1 MPRKSA
7 GHDSRMITYRSL
19 PGSSTRYQRVNVGE
33 CTAWVQTN
41 LEFDL
46 EVQHPD
52 QTAETK
58 PYIISRLTRR
68 PGAPGGP
75 SPWDQAET
83 SPACQKPASA

>member
-1 MPRKSA
+1 MPRKSP
-7 GHDSRMITYRSL
+7 GHDSRMITYRTL

-52 QTAETK
+52 QTTETK
-58 PYIISRLTRR
+58 PYIIS
-68 PGAPGGP
+68 
-75 SPWDQAET
+75 
-83 SPACQKPASA
+83 PALA